1 MKTLIAGMGFGKVL
15 YGNIYKN
22 MGWDIEYLDPF
33 NKEANYK
40 TFDDVKDRYDTVHIC
55 TPNYSHYVLSDKAA
69 KVSKFV
75 FVEKPGVA
83 TSSHWEDLLKDN
95 SKTRIMMTKN
105 NQYRS
110 NINEMQDAATDASVI
125 NFHWIN
131 NNRIPKPGS
140 WFTAKHSAFGG
151 VSRDLMPH
159 MLSLYQML
167 NPDWKDSALTGKQLA
182 QRWTLDSVADSGYGE
197 VDPKGIYNVD
207 DYCMLQYN
215 EKYNCVA
222 DWRSMNGDDIAIHV
236 DDKTFELGLCPEEAY
251 QSMILTALDNEN
263 NKEFWQQQKDMD
275 LWIHQQLEAL
285 SEH

>member
-1 MKTLIAGMGFGKVL
+1 MGFGKVL

-105 NQYRS
+105 NQHRS

-251 QSMILTALDNEN
+251 QSMIQTALDNEN
-263 NKEFWQQQKDMD
+263 NEEFWQQQKDMD

>member
-1 MKTLIAGMGFGKVL
+1 MKTLIVGMGFGKVL

-75 FVEKPGVA
+75 FVENPGVA

-167 NPDWKDSALTGKQLA
+167 NSDWKDSALTGKQLA

-251 QSMILTALDNEN
+251 QSMIQTALDNEN
-263 NKEFWQQQKDMD
+263 NEEFWQQQKDMD

-285 SEH
+285 SGH

>member
-1 MKTLIAGMGFGKVL
+1 
-15 YGNIYKN
+15 
-22 MGWDIEYLDPF
+22 
-33 NKEANYK
+33 
-40 TFDDVKDRYDTVHIC
+40 
-55 TPNYSHYVLSDKAA
+55 LSDKAA

-110 NINEMQDAATDASVI
+110 NINEMQDEATDASVI

-167 NPDWKDSALTGKQLA
+167 NPDWKDRTVTDRKLEHV
-182 QRWTLDSVADSGYGE
+182 WTLDSVADSGYGE

-263 NKEFWQQQKDMD
+263 NEEFWQQQKDMD

>member
-105 NQYRS
+105 NQHRS

-251 QSMILTALDNEN
+251 QSMIQTALDNEN
-263 NKEFWQQQKDMD
+263 NEEFWQQQKDMD

>member
-110 NINEMQDAATDASVI
+110 NINEMQDAATDVSVI

-251 QSMILTALDNEN
+251 QSMIQTALDNEN
-263 NKEFWQQQKDMD
+263 NEEFWQQQKDMD